1 MAVISINGL
10 SGSGK
15 TLQATAIAIK
25 HFEKENNIIKRLVR
39 RIKKED
45 IYINNVYSNY
55 PILLKKKP
63 LIYSKKLSTF
73 QLDNSYRFLPN
84 SLLINDEVQICY
96 DSDEFKAFPK
106 LIANFNQAQRH
117 FYIKDII
124 YISQHPSR
132 IIKKLRN
139 VISEFRKIRR
149 TFILPFLKIGFIYY
163 TIYYEFED
171 YGKWHKPNKEAKTYD
186 VKNKIQFINFRKI
199 YKRYNDKY
207 MYPIN
212 RDKPLYSNDTYT
224 SLDMSKEDI
233 QSHFRFFGGN

>member
-163 TIYYEFED
+163 TIYYELRLLVN
-171 YGKWHKPNKEAKTYD
+171 GINLIKWLKL
-186 VKNKIQFINFRKI
+186 
-199 YKRYNDKY
+199 
-207 MYPIN
+207 M
-212 RDKPLYSNDTYT
+212 
-224 SLDMSKEDI
+224 M
-233 QSHFRFFGGN
+233 